1 MTGKFQDDNPRD
13 ELLSVAR
20 GLKAQLNYQRN
31 LGVEGFVVK
40 SEDRAPEKEPQEQAE
55 PGVFTLEDVRRKIE
69 ESDCCDLRNGCR
81 QMVFGEGPE
90 DAELMF
96 VGEGPGAEEDRQGR
110 PFVGRAGQLLTRM
123 INAMKYDRSEVYI
136 ANVIKCRAPNNR
148 DPRPDEIAACE
159 PFLVMQIQVIK
170 PKVIIALGRWA
181 AQTLLKTGASI
192 GALRGN
198 FHDYHG
204 IPLMPTYHPAAI
216 LRNPNL
222 RKPTWED
229 LKLVMRKVGKEP

>member
-1 MTGKFQDDNPRD
+1 MTSKFQDDSIRD
-13 ELLSVAR
+13 ELMNIAR
-20 GLKAQLNYQRN
+20 GLKAQVNYQHS

-40 SEDRAPEKEPQEQAE
+40 SEEHAPDRDAGSRP
-55 PGVFTLEDVRRKIE
+55 FTLEDIRRKIG
-69 ESDCCDLRNGCR
+69 ESDCCNLRHGCR

-96 VGEGPGAEEDRQGR
+96 VGEAPGAEEDRQGR

-123 INAMKYDRSEVYI
+123 IKAMKYDRSEVYI
-136 ANVIKCRAPNNR
+136 ANVIKCRPPNNR
-148 DPRPDEIAACE
+148 DPKPDEVAACE

-192 GALRGN
+192 GALRGE

-229 LKLVMRKVGKEP
+229 LQLVMKKLGKEP